1 MKAAFLFPAL
11 LAATQFVGSAS
22 AAEPSVKSDTVTNA
36 KTEAKDASTAARD
49 AEIIKRY
56 DTNKDGKL
64 DDAEI
69 AAVKEKTLMA
79 SMEKKEERLERVK
92 ERQAELLK
100 EFDKNADGKLDD
112 TEKAAMNAEFRARVE
127 KRPQVLKR
135 LDTDG
140 DGKLSDAEWA
150 AGKEKIIERMQE
162 GKKPGN
168 DKVGKEGKSK

>member
-11 LAATQFVGSAS
+11 LAATQFVGPAG
-22 AAEPSVKSDTVTNA
+22 AVEPPAKPEAQTETPADA
-36 KTEAKDASTAARD
+36 KTDATAARD

-56 DTNKDGKL
+56 DTNHDEKL

-79 SMEKKEERLERVK
+79 SMEKREEKQERLK
-92 ERQAELLK
+92 ERQAEWLK
-100 EFDKNADGKLDD
+100 EFDKNGDGKLDAG
-112 TEKAAMNAEFRARVE
+112 EKVAMDAELRARVE
-127 KRPQVLKR
+127 KRPMLLKR

-150 AGKEKIIERMQE
+150 AGKEKIVERLTE
-162 GKKPGN
+162 GKGKGTGKAGKD
-168 DKVGKEGKSK
+168 DKAK